1 MRWQKFGVYVV
12 LLATWT
18 AFAAWQYRG
27 YLHERQLIRETLH
40 QQAHSVMNALVGGIR
55 SHRRLGRFFEAQLE
69 GMLDELVKA
78 DDVLAVAV
86 ASEQGRIAAGRMEL
100 VDLPSPAEP
109 GDHWDPAGFRLVEA
123 FHLAPTETN
132 ADDEPPAGRAGRG
145 RMGFGGPG
153 RGLGRRQEGAPP
165 GGPFAR
171 GGDFAAI
178 LVLERTR
185 ADLLT
190 RNAARSHVFV
200 AAGGGLVLLLIA
212 LAWRAS
218 ARLISARGRTRVLET
233 EARHLRELSQAAA
246 GLAHETRNPLGLI
259 RGWTQTLAEADV
271 DAQQREQ
278 HARAVIEECDRVTAR
293 INQFLAFARPSEPA
307 VASVDLA
314 ELLNELSTLLQPDL
328 TATKVT
334 LVTDVPE
341 SARHIRA
348 DRELLRQALFN
359 LLQNAIEFSPQ
370 GEVVGV
376 SAAVADNGDRWVEV
390 ADRGPGVKSEH
401 VASLFTPYF
410 TTRAGG
416 TGLGLA
422 IVRRIAAAHAWAVS
436 YRERPGGGSV
446 FVLEGIHA

>member
-12 LLATWT
+12 LLATWA

-86 ASEQGRIAAGRMEL
+86 ASDQGRIAAGRMEL
-100 VDLPSPAEP
+100 VDLPSSAEP

-123 FHLAPTETN
+123 FHLAPTGTN

-153 RGLGRRQEGAPP
+153 RGFGWRQEGGPP

-171 GGDFAAI
+171 GGDIVAI
-178 LVLERTR
+178 LVLDRTR
-185 ADLLT
+185 ADVLT
-190 RNAARSHVFV
+190 RNAARSHAFV
-200 AAGGGLVLLLIA
+200 TAGGGLVLLLIA

-218 ARLISARGRTRVLET
+218 ARLIASRGRTRVLET

-259 RGWTQTLAEADV
+259 RGWTQTLAEAD
-271 DAQQREQ
+271 AQKREQ
-278 HARAVIEECDRVTAR
+278 HARAVVEECDRVTAR
-293 INQFLAFARPSEPA
+293 INQFLAFARPSDPA

-328 TATKVT
+328 TAKKVT

-341 SARHIRA
+341 SARHIQA
-348 DRELLRQALFN
+348 DRELLRQTLFN
-359 LLQNAIEFSPQ
+359 LLQNAIEFSPE

-376 SAAVADNGDRWVEV
+376 SSVVAENGWRRVEV
-390 ADRGPGVKSEH
+390 ADRGPGVNPEH
-401 VASLFTPYF
+401 VDSLFTPYF

-422 IVRRIAAAHAWAVS
+422 IVRRIAAAHGWAVS
-436 YRERPGGGSV
+436 YRERPGGGSI
-446 FVLEGIHA
+446 FVLEGIDA